1 MNLLNNN
8 LGRED
13 ILTNFNG
20 LRQNF
25 SVLNATGIKRAYC
38 FNEGTFILCLSKDFK
53 DVWIPVEELNQNTL
67 VKTYKHG
74 YRRIR
79 RIITGTLKN
88 DINDFSNSMR
98 KMKLSTDNELFS
110 ELIITSWH
118 GILVDEIEPSLIEKV
133 NALESTLES
142 SYNKIDDKY
151 ILPAG
156 ISNDFESIDDANEYT
171 YYHFSLEYDD
181 DENTRYGVW
190 ANGVLTETTSEQM
203 YLLLADNLK
212 K

>member
-20 LRQNF
+20 LRQKF

-38 FNEGTFILCLSKDFK
+38 FNEGTFILCLSKDFE

-110 ELIITSWH
+110 ELIVTSWH

-133 NALESTLES
+133 NYMLQNN
-142 SYNKIDDKY
+142 NKIDDKY

-156 ISNDFESIDDANEYT
+156 VSSDFEIIDNTDEYT
-171 YYHFSLEYDD
+171 YYNFTLEDDD
-181 DENTRYGVW
+181 DENARYGVW
-190 ANGVLTETTSEQM
+190 ANSVLTEIPSEKI
-203 YLLLADNLK
+203 YLELVNKLNK
-212 K
+212 

>member
-1 MNLLNNN
+1 MDLLNNN

-13 ILTNFNG
+13 TLTNFNG
-20 LRQNF
+20 LRQKF

-38 FNEGTFILCLSKDFK
+38 FNEGTFILCLSKDFE

-74 YRRIR
+74 YRRIK

-110 ELIITSWH
+110 ELIVTSWH

-133 NALESTLES
+133 NSMLQNN
-142 SYNKIDDKY
+142 NKIDDKY

-156 ISNDFESIDDANEYT
+156 VSSDFEIIDNTDEYT
-171 YYHFSLEYDD
+171 YYNFTLDDDD
-181 DENTRYGVW
+181 DENARYGVW
-190 ANGVLTETTSEQM
+190 ANSVLTEIPSEKI
-203 YLLLADNLK
+203 YLELVNKLK

>member
-1 MNLLNNN
+1 MYIMNLLNNN

-20 LRQNF
+20 LRQKF

-38 FNEGTFILCLSKDFK
+38 FNEGTFILCLSKDFE

-110 ELIITSWH
+110 ELIVTSWH

-133 NALESTLES
+133 NYMLQNN
-142 SYNKIDDKY
+142 NKIDDKY

-156 ISNDFESIDDANEYT
+156 VSSDFEIIDNTDEYT
-171 YYHFSLEYDD
+171 YYNFTLEDDD
-181 DENTRYGVW
+181 DENARYGVW
-190 ANGVLTETTSEQM
+190 ANSVLTEIPSEKI
-203 YLLLADNLK
+203 YLELVNKLNK
-212 K
+212 